1 MAKHRHLTPREICMQ
16 CKIVARES
24 RMCERAP
31 WTAMGII
38 CAYSLLKSEGFKTQ
52 RIVKITNA
60 IDEMEHKYDAGELT
74 VEDVSKRLMDKAD
87 WTIEHKEYQES
98 DIRAKKGSYQY
109 WIDKKQIDPQN
120 AINKQA
126 TRYMLFFFAAL
137 MDEYGYGRDRL
148 TRVQEYMNNIL
159 LDYQQ
164 NKTTVEAWR
173 LELLNETGIVF
184 EQPIDPLTQTSGS
197 IMTGV

>member
-1 MAKHRHLTPREICMQ
+1 MKKRHLTPREICMQ
-16 CKIVARES
+16 CKRVARES
-24 RMCERAP
+24 RMCERTP

-38 CAYSLLKSEGFKTQ
+38 CGYVLLKSEGFKAQ
-52 RIVKITNA
+52 RIVRITNA
-60 IDEMEHKYDAGELT
+60 IDEMERGYDNGELT
-74 VEDVSKRLMDKAD
+74 IEEVSNRLMDKAD

-98 DIRAKKGSYQY
+98 DIRAKKGSFQY
-109 WIDKKQIDPQN
+109 WLDQKQIAPQN

-148 TRVQEYMNNIL
+148 TRVQEYMKSIL
-159 LDYQQ
+159 LEYQQ

-173 LELLNETGIVF
+173 LELLYETGIVF

-197 IMTGV
+197 MMTGE

>member
-1 MAKHRHLTPREICMQ
+1 
-16 CKIVARES
+16 
-24 RMCERAP
+24 
-31 WTAMGII
+31 
-38 CAYSLLKSEGFKTQ
+38 
-52 RIVKITNA
+52 
-60 IDEMEHKYDAGELT
+60 MEHKYDAGELA
-74 VEDVSKRLMDKAD
+74 VEDVSNRLMDKAD

-148 TRVQEYMNNIL
+148 TRVQEYMNSIL
-159 LDYQQ
+159 LEYQQ

-197 IMTGV
+197 MMTGA